1 MEQRKI
7 QFVDRLRDR
16 GFIDQWAFIIFATVG
31 FAGIVS
37 SKWLGFRTEWIAVGA
52 VALMLVYA
60 LVVGWSGTGRVR
72 ADQAGDNCYYLGLIY
87 TLASLSYAIATF
99 DPNDTASTIV
109 QGFGVALAT
118 TIFGLIL
125 RVFFNQGRPDLENV
139 EEQARLELT
148 EASTRL
154 KTELREVVRQMQSF
168 SVGLQQSL
176 RETHEAATESMEAF
190 TKASVDGLNS
200 VVETANQAIRSEA
213 NDFATRSKKY
223 EASFSKL
230 LTKLDEHSSSLDA
243 ITSAHNQLREA
254 AQLTQSAVQTT
265 GTSLEGLAEAV
276 QASSVAVASTRDA
289 SISASETASQM
300 RDAIGRLEAGLRQV
314 ADETERQL
322 DTLRKGPGETV
333 AAGLAAI
340 QQTTEDLTTQLSK
353 ISAAHSELVGDL
365 SEQAK
370 AALVTT
376 RQHTSALDV
385 ELQKS
390 REATTRVH
398 GSLVEMTDKLARH
411 VEGRA

>member
-16 GFIDQWAFIIFATVG
+16 GFIDQWAFIIFASLG

-37 SKWLGFRTEWIAVGA
+37 SKWLGLQTEWIAIGA
-52 VALMLVYA
+52 VALMLIYA
-60 LVVGWSGTGRVR
+60 LVVGLSGTGRVR

-154 KTELREVVRQMQSF
+154 KSELREVVRQMQSF

-176 RETHEAATESMEAF
+176 RETHQAATNSMEAF
-190 TKASVDGLNS
+190 TKTSVDGLNS
-200 VVETANQAIRSEA
+200 VVETANEAIRSEA
-213 NDFATRSKKY
+213 NDFAARSKRY

-230 LTKLDEHSSSLDA
+230 LTKLDEHSDSLDA
-243 ITSAHNQLREA
+243 ISIAHNQLREA
-254 AQLTQSAVQTT
+254 AQLTQAAVRITSN
-265 GTSLEGLAEAV
+265 SLEGFAE
-276 QASSVAVASTRDA
+276 VARATGTAAAGARDA
-289 SISASETASQM
+289 SVAASESAGQM
-300 RDAIGRLEAGLRQV
+300 RDALGQVEAGLRQV
-314 ADETERQL
+314 VDETERQL
-322 DTLRKGPGETV
+322 EALRKGPGETV
-333 AAGLAAI
+333 AAGLTALE
-340 QQTTEDLTTQLSK
+340 QTTERLGNNLSR
-353 ISAAHSELVGDL
+353 ISAAHSELADNL
-365 SEQAK
+365 SKQAK
-370 AALVTT
+370 AALTAT
-376 RQHTSALDV
+376 QQHTRALDA

-398 GSLVEMTDKLARH
+398 GSLAEMTDTLARH